1 MISIDNLSYRIGKAP
16 AILHNINLEIKS
28 GERVAVLGA
37 NGCGKSSLA
46 KLIAGLRLPTTRKI
60 TVDSLETNSNDFQS
74 SLGKLV
80 GIVFQNPE
88 HQIISINVERELALG
103 LENYSVPQS
112 EIEQTVTEFLK
123 SFDIESLKDKRP
135 DQLSGGQKQIL
146 ALASIMILKPQVL
159 ILDEPTAHL
168 DSRGKKLFAEFLDKV
183 NSKDNTIVYITQNIE
198 EVREFDRVIILDA
211 GTIAEDIT
219 PAKLMRTKSLFEKYH
234 LAYPSK
240 AKKEN
245 TSNKSE
251 QQITLGLA
259 TDEKPI
265 LKCTNLNFSW
275 CNSESRI
282 IENLNLELYPGQVLG
297 LMGPTGCGKSTLA
310 LILAGLLKPISGEI
324 TLQGKKATQPELIKS
339 VAYLFQ
345 SPERGMFADT
355 LYEDVSYGPGN
366 FGKNIETVE
375 RLVKRSFA
383 QVGLDFDKF
392 KDRSPFRLSGGE
404 ARLAAIAGVL
414 ACDKEIIILDE
425 PTEELDYSGRMRIIK
440 TINNLQESGKA
451 IMLISHDEDFIH
463 VAVDRIVEL

>member
-1 MISIDNLSYRIGKAP
+1 MILIDNLSYRIGKAP

-28 GERVAVLGA
+28 GESVAVLGA
-37 NGCGKSSLA
+37 NGSGKSSLA
-46 KLIAGLRLPTTRKI
+46 KLIAGLSLPSTGKI
-60 TVDSLETNSNDFQS
+60 TVDLLETTSDEFQS
-74 SLGKLV
+74 SLGKTV

-103 LENYSVPQS
+103 LENYGVAQNK
-112 EIEQTVTEFLK
+112 IAADVAEFLK
-123 SFDIESLKDKRP
+123 SFELEALKDKRP

-146 ALASIMILKPQVL
+146 ALASMMILKPRVL

-168 DSRGKKLFAEFLDKV
+168 DSRGKEIFAEFLDKV
-183 NSKDNTIVYITQNIE
+183 NSKDNMIVYITQNIE
-198 EVREFDRVIILDA
+198 EVREFDRVIIMER

-219 PAKLMRTKSLFEKYH
+219 PAKLLRSKSLFAKYH

-240 AKKEN
+240 QKQQKKSDDNQMAIAFSEN
-245 TSNKSE
+245 
-251 QQITLGLA
+251 
-259 TDEKPI
+259 EKPI
-265 LKCTNLNFSW
+265 LKCSKLNFGW
-275 CNSESRI
+275 RNSETRI
-282 IENLNLELYPGQVLG
+282 IENLNLELYPGKVLG
-297 LMGPTGCGKSTLA
+297 VMGPTGCGKTTLA
-310 LILAGLLKPISGEI
+310 LILAGLLKPIDGEI
-324 TLQGKKATQPELIKS
+324 LFQDKKATQSELIKS

-355 LYEDVSYGPGN
+355 LFEDISYGPRN
-366 FGKNIETVE
+366 FGKNIETTEKLVE
-375 RLVKRSFA
+375 RSFG
-383 QVGLDFDKF
+383 QVGLDYEKF

-440 TINNLQESGKA
+440 IINNLQESGKA